1 RVLARADQEAPAG
14 QARRGPAPG
23 GDPVQDVHGQGQLGR
38 EGAWGAEEGGSAG
51 FPDRGGGG
59 ERGQDRTQCG
69 RGSRRDMQGHGG
81 SPLIRGHGGTRAGGG
96 GAGRGGE
103 GEAEGRGGGVGGG
116 PHRGGGGAGGG
127 GGGGGGGRRCQLA
140 KAGEWGTGS
149 ESVRWGETAG
159 RHLDGWITRPRRQL
173 SVLFTEFIRNVLGL
187 CFV

>member
-1 RVLARADQEAPAG
+1 
-14 QARRGPAPG
+14 PAPG

-51 FPDRGGGG
+51 LPDRGGGG

-96 GAGRGGE
+96 GAGRT
-103 GEAEGRGGGVGGG
+103 AAARGA
-116 PHRGGGGAGGG
+116 GGGAGGRWG
-127 GGGGGGGRRCQLA
+127 GRGGRVSLAGAVAGGRGVGGRGGRRCQLA

-173 SVLFTEFIRNVLGL
+173 SV
-187 CFV
+187 